1 MGELEKKEF
10 KETIKALTDEESIE
24 AIKVMSS
31 ENLWQELIRRNT
43 TMVQKIN
50 EIEDILGISVDNITP
65 ITVKAWEDI
74 KNRYDDLE
82 DKFKKIMKGFG
93 R

>member
-50 EIEDILGISVDNITP
+50 EIEDILGISVDNINP